1 MDAEPS
7 RIALLALLALVP
19 VTAYWLA
26 VDGSFAPL
34 VAAVNVLLIAG
45 SLVYM
50 TRGGDAA
57 APH

>member
-7 RIALLALLALVP
+7 RIALLSLVALFP

-34 VAAVNVLLIAG
+34 LAVVNVLLIAG

-57 APH
+57 AAH